1 MEMEVGLCPV
11 NTTPDRSAGCL
22 RLLPLGFDMNSQ
34 IIDTE
39 ALRSVTGYKRSSD
52 IERCL
57 EGQGIRYF
65 YGKQG
70 PWTTL
75 DLINA
80 SKGLAAL
87 HLTTSGDIL

>member
-1 MEMEVGLCPV
+1 MAF
-11 NTTPDRSAGCL
+11 N
-22 RLLPLGFDMNSQ
+22 MNNQ

-39 ALRSVTGYKRSSD
+39 ALRSVTGYKRCSD

-57 EGQGIRYF
+57 DNQGIRYF

-87 HLTTSGDIL
+87 SNNISGDVL